1 MSLDNEVVRTLA
13 ELTLVLI
20 LCTDASR
27 IDIGVLRRNNE
38 IPLRLLAIA
47 MPLTIALGVSFGVLL
62 FSDLGLWEVT
72 LLAAILAPTDAA
84 LGLAMVTNPR
94 EPVRLR
100 QALNVESGLND
111 GIAVPFI
118 TLFIAGSV
126 GTVELQDADFWIEFA
141 LKQIGFGLLISVG
154 VGVIVR
160 SLMAGGWLTEN
171 IEARCRRTRDLMSR
185 ADHRW
190 ARRSTGRRS

>member
-27 IDIGVLRRNNE
+27 IDIGVLRRNSE

-84 LGLAMVTNPR
+84 
-94 EPVRLR
+94 
-100 QALNVESGLND
+100 
-111 GIAVPFI
+111 
-118 TLFIAGSV
+118 
-126 GTVELQDADFWIEFA
+126 
-141 LKQIGFGLLISVG
+141 
-154 VGVIVR
+154 
-160 SLMAGGWLTEN
+160 
-171 IEARCRRTRDLMSR
+171 
-185 ADHRW
+185 
-190 ARRSTGRRS
+190 

>member
-20 LCTDASR
+20 LYTDTSR
-27 IDIGVLRRNNE
+27 IDIGVLRRNSE

-84 LGLAMVTNPR
+84 
-94 EPVRLR
+94 
-100 QALNVESGLND
+100 
-111 GIAVPFI
+111 
-118 TLFIAGSV
+118 
-126 GTVELQDADFWIEFA
+126 
-141 LKQIGFGLLISVG
+141 
-154 VGVIVR
+154 
-160 SLMAGGWLTEN
+160 
-171 IEARCRRTRDLMSR
+171 
-185 ADHRW
+185 
-190 ARRSTGRRS
+190 